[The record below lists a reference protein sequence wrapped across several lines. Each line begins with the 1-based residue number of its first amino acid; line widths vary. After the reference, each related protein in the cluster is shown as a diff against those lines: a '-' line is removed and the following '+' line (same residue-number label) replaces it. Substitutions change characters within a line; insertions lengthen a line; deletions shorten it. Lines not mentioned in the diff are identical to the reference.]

1 VSVHVPG
8 DHFHV
13 GQEALALEPLVAAV
27 SGPAHGGVA
36 CFLGVVRAEGE
47 LAALDY
53 EAYPA
58 MATRQ
63 MAAIADELRQRFG
76 PLAVACAHRV
86 GRLEVGVVSLALAV
100 GAPHRREAFAA
111 AAAFVDRL
119 KECVPIWKR
128 DLSRDDRSEA

>member
-1 VSVHVPG
+1 MEVPR

-13 GQEALALEPLVAAV
+13 GEAPLDLEPLIAAV
-27 SGPAHGGVA
+27 SGPGHGAVA
-36 CFLGVVRAEGE
+36 VFLGVVRAEGDVV
-47 LAALDY
+47 ALDY

-63 MAAIADELRQRFG
+63 MAALADALRAAHG

-86 GRLEVGVVSLALAV
+86 GRLDVGVVSLALAV

-111 AAAFVDRL
+111 AADFVDRL
-119 KECVPIWKR
+119 KRSVPIWKR
-128 DLSRDDRSEA
+128 DLTLDERSET